1 MTLLHHLFNH
11 KARIAELKAQQAE
24 VARQQSRMNAAYD
37 LHHEVLQQYGYEVWL
52 KLTPPNEIME
62 GTENINLINYL
73 NI

>member
-1 MTLLHHLFNH
+1 MNLLHYLFNH

-24 VARQQSRMNAAYD
+24 VVRQQSRMNVAYD
-37 LHHEVLQQYGYEVWL
+37 LHHEVLKQYGYEVWL

-62 GTENINLINYL
+62 GDLNINIINYL